1 MKASSH
7 YRNES
12 RSYQEELEE
21 LSDEEEA
28 EAFLNGGNSSFS
40 REYFRRRSR
49 IYEV

>member
-7 YRNES
+7 YLNES
-12 RSYQEELEE
+12 RSYHEKEE

>member
-1 MKASSH
+1 MKASEFH

-12 RSYQEELEE
+12 SEV
-21 LSDEEEA
+21 SDEEEA
-28 EAFLNGGNSSFS
+28 EAFLNGGSSSYS

>member
-1 MKASSH
+1 MKASEFH

-12 RSYQEELEE
+12 SEVSDEE
-21 LSDEEEA
+21 EEEA
-28 EAFLNGGNSSFS
+28 EAFLNGGSSSYS